1 MKWIGKKLMTVM
13 LCLSMVL
20 SSLVIC
26 IDKNK
31 KTAEAS
37 VNHTVDEAIAWAASQ
52 VGKSLEG
59 DNYYGSNNEAAYQ
72 CVDFIICYY
81 KYLGVTP
88 ATGNGCDYAGNA
100 LPAGWTR
107 VQGGQPQKGDILVYS
122 GNSQNPAGHV
132 AIYESDRST
141 YHQNFNNCRKV
152 THETIRYNGF
162 TNAYWGYIRPDW
174 GSLNRG
180 NDPQG
185 NVDVCTSQT
194 AGELLLQGWAFDADH
209 PATQI
214 SIHVYIGSDDNAVS
228 YNLGPATTSRP
239 DIDNT
244 YHCGEF
250 HGFDF
255 KVKTDRLGNQRV
267 RVWAINVGGGVNKC
281 LYDNTVYIKSDSE
294 NPTFESCRISKL
306 NEKGYTITCTW
317 SDNVGVTEVK
327 FPTKSEKKDSSWKW
341 YEGKSDEVGK
351 KYSTWTFT
359 FDEGIAGEK
368 YTTHIYAYDKEGN
381 YTSYGLPNYIALV
394 NDTESPKYNNVTL
407 KQENE
412 GELTFQ
418 AEITDDI
425 GLNVVN
431 TVSSPRYY
439 YSEDEKS
446 SYVLGYAA
454 ETVSNMTRNSLVV
467 KKFDINY
474 VCRPQCDSIFQFFID
489 ATDLNGNHGEGNYL
503 IHDTTNNQDT
513 SYYFYSAKSGHIKGQ
528 KNQSI
533 EICIKPGEKVSYK
546 TIKEKMQ
553 KLNNQLDAFY
563 AYTDAGNQRILKKN
577 IETANVK
584 KDDED
589 SLVFTGNQEGVEYI
603 YFANLL
609 TGTMLS
615 CKIVVQADKTT
626 DPSIG
631 ESTEVPENPSPSPTA
646 SIVPTAT
653 PDTVL
658 PPTPVVTPTS
668 TGKVTLPPQTQ
679 TPDNPGSQIPG
690 DTQTDGKWNTI
701 YFGRYW
707 QDDTNGDGTT
717 DEKDE
722 MQPIQ
727 WRILRQDGNYALL
740 LADKI
745 LDSGKYYKGEESSW
759 ETSDLRNWLNSKF
772 YATAFN
778 EREQKAIQV
787 QILQNGDGK
796 DPILLTTNTTMD
808 KVFVPS
814 HDDMLRSEY
823 GFGNA
828 AYNEADDARIASNT
842 KYTAGKP
849 GMYSSTECA
858 DAYWLRNSSN
868 SLSSAQTVMTQ
879 GILSPSISVQT
890 ISGVRPM
897 IYVDLSD
904 RSLWKSGTQVRSGK
918 MGEAGSI
925 NGITSTSDGNFV
937 LSDKYYPFGK
947 VATGDNNATPKP
959 EQPSGSPIPSAS
971 DETKTSATPLP
982 SASAKAKKTE
992 YRVNIDDDDIS
1003 APAKPGK
1010 VKIKKASAL
1019 KNGKVKLTWKK
1030 PARAKWYIIQYSRKR
1045 NFAGAKIGMVY
1056 GKKTT
1061 LRLKKNR
1068 TYYIRIRAYAYGN
1081 SANNN
1086 RAVKGKWSKVKK
1098 VKTKG

>member
-1 MKWIGKKLMTVM
+1 M
-13 LCLSMVL
+13 
-20 SSLVIC
+20 
-26 IDKNK
+26 
-31 KTAEAS
+31 
-37 VNHTVDEAIAWAASQ
+37 
-52 VGKSLEG
+52 
-59 DNYYGSNNEAAYQ
+59 
-72 CVDFIICYY
+72 
-81 KYLGVTP
+81 
-88 ATGNGCDYAGNA
+88 
-100 LPAGWTR
+100 
-107 VQGGQPQKGDILVYS
+107 
-122 GNSQNPAGHV
+122 
-132 AIYESDRST
+132 
-141 YHQNFNNCRKV
+141 
-152 THETIRYNGF
+152 
-162 TNAYWGYIRPDW
+162 
-174 GSLNRG
+174 
-180 NDPQG
+180 
-185 NVDVCTSQT
+185 
-194 AGELLLQGWAFDADH
+194 
-209 PATQI
+209 
-214 SIHVYIGSDDNAVS
+214 
-228 YNLGPATTSRP
+228 
-239 DIDNT
+239 
-244 YHCGEF
+244 
-250 HGFDF
+250 
-255 KVKTDRLGNQRV
+255 
-267 RVWAINVGGGVNKC
+267 
-281 LYDNTVYIKSDSE
+281 
-294 NPTFESCRISKL
+294 
-306 NEKGYTITCTW
+306 
-317 SDNVGVTEVK
+317 
-327 FPTKSEKKDSSWKW
+327 
-341 YEGKSDEVGK
+341 
-351 KYSTWTFT
+351 
-359 FDEGIAGEK
+359 
-368 YTTHIYAYDKEGN
+368 
-381 YTSYGLPNYIALV
+381 
-394 NDTESPKYNNVTL
+394 
-407 KQENE
+407 
-412 GELTFQ
+412 
-418 AEITDDI
+418 
-425 GLNVVN
+425 
-431 TVSSPRYY
+431 
-439 YSEDEKS
+439 
-446 SYVLGYAA
+446 
-454 ETVSNMTRNSLVV
+454 
-467 KKFDINY
+467 
-474 VCRPQCDSIFQFFID
+474 
-489 ATDLNGNHGEGNYL
+489 
-503 IHDTTNNQDT
+503 
-513 SYYFYSAKSGHIKGQ
+513 
-528 KNQSI
+528 
-533 EICIKPGEKVSYK
+533 
-546 TIKEKMQ
+546 
-553 KLNNQLDAFY
+553 
-563 AYTDAGNQRILKKN
+563 
-577 IETANVK
+577 
-584 KDDED
+584 
-589 SLVFTGNQEGVEYI
+589 
-603 YFANLL
+603 
-609 TGTMLS
+609 
-615 CKIVVQADKTT
+615 
-626 DPSIG
+626 
-631 ESTEVPENPSPSPTA
+631 
-646 SIVPTAT
+646 
-653 PDTVL
+653 
-658 PPTPVVTPTS
+658 
-668 TGKVTLPPQTQ
+668 TLPPQTQ

-937 LSDKYYPFGK
+937 LSDNYYPFGK

-1045 NFAGAKIGMVY
+1045 NFAGANNGF
-1056 GKKTT
+1056 
-1061 LRLKKNR
+1061 LRH
-1068 TYYIRIRAYAYGN
+1068 
-1081 SANNN
+1081 
-1086 RAVKGKWSKVKK
+1086 
-1098 VKTKG
+1098 